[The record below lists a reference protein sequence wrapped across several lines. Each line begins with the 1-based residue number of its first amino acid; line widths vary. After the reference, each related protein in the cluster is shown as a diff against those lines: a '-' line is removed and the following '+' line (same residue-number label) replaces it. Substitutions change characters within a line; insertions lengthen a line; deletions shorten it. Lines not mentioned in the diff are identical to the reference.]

1 MPTLKTIGSAPVTS
15 PLTGVDLED
24 VGMFLVQLT
33 NRDFLQSK
41 PENIDELDN
50 CHDTIA
56 YALCNQIIAEPL
68 SFHVKLHTKLLGN
81 LRISIDDFTRLKE
94 IKALYQQMI
103 EAVKD
108 KGYLKSLE
116 KFGQKLDLYLEQNPN
131 KDEVQEA
138 PTKDEEGVAE
148 SEVPQDNS
156 NNATKMFR
164 KRALFSQ
171 TCNTMM
177 QDDAA
182 DPRTPTEKNRTSTI
196 KELVDKNNDDKPVTE
211 SDDDDLFATPN
222 ATPNRV
228 TKLHATVGEIEI
240 TRIEESPL
248 DGGSEEIVSG
258 NIKEMRV
265 NKLDMADSE
274 DDEDSDDAGPTTS
287 TQIERR
293 SSKRLLISSTTTST
307 EDEDEPVR
315 GKRNSKGGKVP
326 KSVEPSKPHR
336 KSRRLD
342 SSTDTATG
350 SSSEASE
357 GSKATTKKRSRK

>member
-1 MPTLKTIGSAPVTS
+1 
-15 PLTGVDLED
+15 LTGVDLED

-41 PENIDELDN
+41 PEDIDELDN

-103 EAVKD
+103 ESVKD

-138 PTKDEEGVAE
+138 SRDEEGVAE

-196 KELVDKNNDDKPVTE
+196 KELVDKNNDDKKTVTE
-211 SDDDDLFATPN
+211 SDHEDDDLFATPN
-222 ATPNRV
+222 ATPNRI
-228 TKLHATVGEIEI
+228 TKLPATVGEIEI

-265 NKLDMADSE
+265 NKLDMVDSE
-274 DDEDSDDAGPTTS
+274 DDEDSDAVGPTTS
-287 TQIERR
+287 TQIESR

>member
-1 MPTLKTIGSAPVTS
+1 
-15 PLTGVDLED
+15 
-24 VGMFLVQLT
+24 
-33 NRDFLQSK
+33 
-41 PENIDELDN
+41 
-50 CHDTIA
+50 
-56 YALCNQIIAEPL
+56 
-68 SFHVKLHTKLLGN
+68 
-81 LRISIDDFTRLKE
+81 
-94 IKALYQQMI
+94 MI
-103 EAVKD
+103 ESVKD

-196 KELVDKNNDDKPVTE
+196 KELVDKNNDEKKTVTE
-211 SDDDDLFATPN
+211 SDDEDDDLFATPNAPPN

-265 NKLDMADSE
+265 KKLDMVDSE